1 MEAPKIK
8 SRETSKIPEA
18 EGFGPNETTLDGIQ
32 LRQITD
38 QEINAANDEPSPVA
52 GSTLKFP
59 TIVPDM
65 VDTPSASEAVL
76 TNNSPLVEDNYT
88 PKVTYKNI
96 PENPAEIKKILAG
109 TNLDISPDSTV
120 VSTIPTAEQAD
131 PTALSND
138 QLETI
143 QQVFAA
149 KRDQNLERVIP
160 AIGPLG
166 EPTEDGDIKGRIDTA
181 SILPPEKVTFP
192 TDRTPAGEYLNSP
205 KANWQAEGKGFAPE
219 SQAANS
225 TFFSRIKK
233 LFG

>member
-1 MEAPKIK
+1 MEAPKFK
-8 SRETSKIPEA
+8 SPEA

-38 QEINAANDEPSPVA
+38 QEIKAANDEPLPVA
-52 GSTLKFP
+52 GSTLKYP

-65 VDTPSASEAVL
+65 VDTPSASEAISINDSL
-76 TNNSPLVEDNYT
+76 LVKDNYT
-88 PKVTYKNI
+88 PKVVYKNV
-96 PENPAEIKKILAG
+96 PVNSERLAELLDG
-109 TNLDISPDSTV
+109 TNLDISPDRTAS
-120 VSTIPTAEQAD
+120 STIPTAELVD
-131 PTALSND
+131 PAAPSD
-138 QLETI
+138 EQLETI

-166 EPTEDGDIKGRIDTA
+166 EPTEDGEVQGRIDTA
-181 SILPPEKVTFP
+181 SILPPEKITFP

-205 KANWQAEGKGFAPE
+205 KTNWQVEGKGFAPE
-219 SQAANS
+219 PQAANS
-225 TFFSRIKK
+225 SFFSRIKK